1 MILQTHFTSLNFCVF
16 RAFMQITAAMQDALY
31 CSVTD
36 EVLEK
41 QILRQASDFEKR
53 YNHLTQDL
61 KDWSQALE
69 IVESVM

>member
-1 MILQTHFTSLNFCVF
+1 L
-16 RAFMQITAAMQDALY
+16 QITAAMQDALY

-41 QILRQASDFEKR
+41 QILRQAPDFEKR
-53 YNHLTQDL
+53 YNQLTQEL
-61 KDWSQALE
+61 KEWNQALE